1 MSYTIKEING
11 YTKKLSFELNTSEL
25 QPQVTLE
32 LKQKQQSI
40 QLKGFRKGKVPLPMI
55 QQLYGP
61 EVEQAALD
69 YLINRE
75 LDAVMDREG
84 IPSLIGPP
92 SINNLHHHRDQETP
106 TVHFEAI
113 VEHVPKIEL
122 KDFSHLTFTRDSVE
136 VSAQEVDEGCQ
147 KLLKDLSVV
156 EEVSG
161 VALEQGHFA
170 VINFWGEKADGQ
182 RPESMKGKEFMLEL
196 GSETLIPGFEP
207 ALLGMRVGESRKIP
221 LAIPHGRF
229 EQDLWGCQIV
239 FSVELLEIKEKKYP
253 ELTDSVAKRLDYD
266 SKATMLAEVT
276 AQLQQA
282 KSNRANEKLR
292 LEIIRKLVEEN
303 EIEIPTKLIEQH
315 MAGMAKKM
323 GGDLG
328 NNLVELYQK
337 TQRTDSPQ
345 MESSVRE
352 KILGIAQRA
361 AFEVHSWLLTMQIIK
376 ENKISV
382 AESDIQKELAKMAN
396 SARVTAPDIRAL
408 TERNEAFLTQINYSI
423 LEDKMFDKIIGQ
435 MSITQL

>member
-1 MSYTIKEING
+1 MSYTIEEINS
-11 YTKKLSFELNTSEL
+11 YTKKLSFELNASEL

-32 LKQKQQSI
+32 LKQKQQSV
-40 QLKGFRKGKVPLPMI
+40 QLKGFRKGKVPLAMI

-61 EVEQAALD
+61 EVEQAALH

-75 LDAVMDREG
+75 LDAVINREE

-113 VEHVPKIEL
+113 VEHVPKIGL
-122 KDFSHLTFTRDSVE
+122 KDFSRLTFTRDSVE
-136 VSAQEVDEGCQ
+136 VSAQEVEQGCQ
-147 KLLKDLSVV
+147 KLLQDLAVL

-170 VINFWGEKADGQ
+170 VINFSGEKADGQ
-182 RPESMKGKEFMLEL
+182 RPESMKGEEFMLEL

-239 FSVELLEIKEKKYP
+239 FSVELLEIKQKKYP
-253 ELTDSVAKRLDYD
+253 ELTDSVAKKLDYA
-266 SKATMLAEVT
+266 SKANMLAEVT
-276 AQLQQA
+276 AQLQQV

-303 EIEIPTKLIEQH
+303 EIEIPAKLIEQH
-315 MAGMAKKM
+315 MAGMTKNM
-323 GGDLG
+323 DGNLGD
-328 NNLVELYQK
+328 NLVELYQEI
-337 TQRTDSPQ
+337 QRTDAPG
-345 MESSVRE
+345 MEFSVRE
-352 KILGIAQRA
+352 KILSIAERA
-361 AFEVHSWLLTMQIIK
+361 VFEVHSWILTMQIIK

-382 AESDIQKELAKMAN
+382 AESDIQKELAKMAK
-396 SARVTAPDIRAL
+396 SASLAAPDIQAL
-408 TERNEAFLTQINYSI
+408 ERNEAFLNQINYRI
-423 LEDKMFDKIIGQ
+423 LEGKMFDKIMGQ